1 MRDSLETAY
10 SFQGFTID
18 PSRRELF
25 REGQRVDVRP
35 KSFDVL
41 ACLAANAGQLVSK
54 GDLMQSVWPDVVVT
68 DDSLTRCI
76 SDIRAALDDR
86 AQRLVKTVPRRG
98 YMLVAPMAEA
108 PTASIPGSS
117 RQGFATPQ
125 GPVSPAHV
133 TRPAVA
139 IARVGAA
146 SWSSLNRR
154 PQILAGA
161 VAVALLVCLALAS
174 LVPFS
179 QQPVADTSNEPV
191 VAVTP
196 FAALDSSSQSGLL
209 SRAISEDLSA
219 SLGRFGSLSVIAPSS
234 VTHATSNATEPDAI
248 ARTLNARYIVQGSLR
263 QSDERLRITAR
274 LVDTQSGKQLWS
286 ENYDRQPDALFA
298 LEDDISQR
306 IVRALF
312 SNLGKAELKRAALKP
327 PSNRT
332 AYDFTLQGNALMR
345 KVQRENRGA
354 IIASARALYQRALA
368 ADPGYAPAV
377 NGLATTYLFAWLQPT
392 PNSPVASEYHDP
404 AIIARAEALARQAV
418 DLDDR
423 LAEPRATLGWVLNW
437 MNRPREALAEYERAL
452 QINPNLVDGRYAVLL
467 SHNGHAEEAVAYTTR
482 IMRLD
487 PLHPPNYTYYLG
499 KAHFFAG
506 RFEDGH
512 PLIKSAS
519 DQMPTHLPPKVLLI
533 AVTVLTNRP
542 EEMRTAIEELL
553 RIRPEFT
560 ISDWMRF
567 MRLSHEPYAA
577 MLVSA
582 LRKARLPE

>member
-1 MRDSLETAY
+1 MFRD
-10 SFQGFTID
+10 
-18 PSRRELF
+18 
-25 REGQRVDVRP
+25 GQRIDLRP

-41 ACLAANAGQLVSK
+41 AYLAANAGQLVSK

-76 SDIRAALDDR
+76 SDIRAALDDG

-108 PTASIPGSS
+108 PAPSIPGSS
-117 RQGFATPQ
+117 PPASATPQ
-125 GPVSPAHV
+125 DPVWPPQKIRTAYATARLRAAPWLELT
-133 TRPAVA
+133 TRPTV
-139 IARVGAA
+139 
-146 SWSSLNRR
+146 
-154 PQILAGA
+154 LAGA
-161 VAVALLVCLALAS
+161 ATVALLVCLALAS

-179 QQPVADTSNEPV
+179 HQPVAATSNEPV
-191 VAVTP
+191 VAVAP
-196 FAALDSSSQSGLL
+196 FAALDPSSQSGLL
-209 SRAISEDLSA
+209 SRAISEDISA
-219 SLGRFGSLSVIAPSS
+219 SLGRFGSLSVIAPAS
-234 VTHATSNATEPDAI
+234 VTQVTSSATEPEAI

-263 QSDERLRITAR
+263 QSDERMRITAR
-274 LVDTQSGKQLWS
+274 LVDTQSAKQLWS
-286 ENYDRQPDALFA
+286 ENYDRPPDALFA
-298 LEDDISQR
+298 VEDDISQR

-312 SNLGKAELKRAALKP
+312 SNIGNAELKRTARKP

-354 IIASARALYQRALA
+354 TIASARALYQRALT

-377 NGLATTYLFAWLQPT
+377 NGLATTYLYAWLQPT

-404 AIIARAEALARQAV
+404 AIIARAEALARKAV

-437 MNRPREALAEYERAL
+437 LNRPREALAEYERAL

-467 SHNGHAEEAVAYTTR
+467 SHHGHAEEAVAYTTR

-499 KAHFFAG
+499 KGHFFAG
-506 RFEDGH
+506 RFEDGY

-519 DQMPTHLPPKVLLI
+519 DQMPTHRPPKVLLI
-533 AVTVLTNRP
+533 AVTALTDRP
-542 EEMRTAIEELL
+542 DEMRAAIEGLL
-553 RIRPEFT
+553 RIDPEFT
-560 ISDWMRF
+560 ISDWMKF

-577 MLVSA
+577 TLVSA